1 MIFKWEKSDDQIK
14 YNQNQNQNSKDL
26 KQAVKTL
33 IGCFMIIMMNL
44 CYANKSKMSKIESS
58 F

>member
-1 MIFKWEKSDDQIK
+1 MIRLSTTKIRIRTCKG
-14 YNQNQNQNSKDL
+14 L
-26 KQAVKTL
+26 KQAVKTS
-33 IGCFMIIMMNL
+33 IGCFMIIMMNP